1 MFEAPLFFKIFFVI
15 IILAVI
21 GVFAFTLMLMFGTKT
36 KSKLLARQVKSLRGA
51 TDLSKEDIE
60 SMLTNL
66 SDVSIKS
73 RKKVIEENED
83 NLKDIADAN
92 ARINKGAVKE
102 TAKAF
107 KEGFTSSNKTYCKY
121 CGAEIDAD
129 SVYCNKCGKKLI

>member
-1 MFEAPLFFKIFFVI
+1 MFEAPLFFKIFFVV

-21 GVFAFTLMLMFGTKT
+21 GVFVFALMLMFGTKT
-36 KSKLLARQVKSLRGA
+36 RSKLLARQVKSLRGA

-107 KEGFTSSNKTYCKY
+107 KEGFTSNNKTYCKY

>member
-1 MFEAPLFFKIFFVI
+1 MLEMPLFFKIFFVI
-15 IILAVI
+15 ITLLAIAIFVY
-21 GVFAFTLMLMFGTKT
+21 VAMLMFGTKT
-36 KSKLLARQVKSLRGA
+36 RSKMLARQMKSLRGA

-66 SDVSIKS
+66 SDASIKS
-73 RKKVIEENED
+73 KKKVIDENED

-107 KEGFTSSNKTYCKY
+107 KEGFTSSDKIYCKY
-121 CGAEIDAD
+121 CGAEIDTD